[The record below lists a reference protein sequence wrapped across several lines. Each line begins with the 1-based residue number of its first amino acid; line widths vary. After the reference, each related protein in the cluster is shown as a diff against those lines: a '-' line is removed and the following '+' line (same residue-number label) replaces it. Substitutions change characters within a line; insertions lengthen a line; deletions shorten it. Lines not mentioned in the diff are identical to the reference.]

1 MPDSNPKI
9 EARIAVS
16 GKDEVLIIMRDI
28 TDRARLEQLKTD
40 FINRASHELRTPLTT
55 ATMMVELIQE
65 GGTPEEIKEYWQILH
80 NELNRQRQLIDR
92 LLTAGRLESN
102 TLLISPAPVEIVPIV
117 EEAIS
122 ALVPI
127 ARKKGLPIQKA
138 FKEPL
143 PPVIGESM
151 GLQQVLI
158 NLLSNAVKYT
168 PGDESVLVA
177 VYPHDG
183 GVNVEISDRGIGIP
197 EEDLPNLFERFFRA
211 RNVTLAEIPGSG
223 IGLYIVKS
231 IVEELEGKVSVRN
244 NPDKGTTFSVWLR
257 RAEEDE

>member
-1 MPDSNPKI
+1 
-9 EARIAVS
+9 
-16 GKDEVLIIMRDI
+16 
-28 TDRARLEQLKTD
+28 
-40 FINRASHELRTPLTT
+40 
-55 ATMMVELIQE
+55 MVELIQE
-65 GGTPEEIKEYWQILH
+65 GGTPEEVEEYWQILR

-102 TLLISPAPVEIVPIV
+102 TLLISPAPVEILPIV

-122 ALVPI
+122 ALMPM
-127 ARKKGLPIQKA
+127 ARKKGLTIHKD
-138 FKEPL
+138 FEGSLPL
-143 PPVIGESM
+143 VVGENM

-168 PGDESVLVA
+168 PGNESVVVF
-177 VYPHDG
+177 VYQHDG
-183 GVNVEISDRGIGIP
+183 GVNVDIQDRGIGIP

-231 IVEELEGKVSVRN
+231 IVEELEGNIRVQN
-244 NPDKGTTFSVWLR
+244 NPDKGTTFSVWLK
-257 RAEEDE
+257 RASS